1 MVTPLLD
8 LFLSLP
14 VPSRYDAYFDAI
26 VFGYDATRKLHGCE
40 YTSGAD
46 AGDKQWHDLTRK
58 RLQVTGRKSLP
69 QQQQQQQQQSMA
81 SAATRTSS
89 SAPSSSTD
97 LGPGSGDGASN
108 HGSAGVGSRPEVGDD
123 NEGHDGSNGGNSGA
137 SETGF
142 PKVKMPPSI
151 FGVRPSSS
159 GNGRS
164 GAGSASGGGAA
175 AARASRE
182 REAAV
187 KESLRASPYHAD
199 PALRG
204 SRQGIHGTGSEML

>member
-1 MVTPLLD
+1 MLH
-8 LFLSLP
+8 
-14 VPSRYDAYFDAI
+14 RYDAYFDATI
-26 VFGYDATRKLHGCE
+26 FGYDATRKLHGCE

-58 RLQVTGRKSLP
+58 RLQVTGRKPP
-69 QQQQQQQQQSMA
+69 QQPSTDTAMRGST
-81 SAATRTSS
+81 SAP
-89 SAPSSSTD
+89 PSSSTE
-97 LGPGSGDGASN
+97 LGHE
-108 HGSAGVGSRPEVGDD
+108 HGGGTGNGSRPEVGDD
-123 NEGHDGSNGGNSGA
+123 GDGNDGNSA
-137 SETGF
+137 AANGF

-187 KESLRASPYHAD
+187 KEVLRASPYHAD